1 MEDVIKVVKSRKVS
15 GLLTK
20 VDTHATKNEA
30 KKPER
35 DWFLGILLSIIGA
48 ILLGNMLVSTRVKT
62 TRRRQKASS
71 RREQAVKKGE
81 RAKATGQEQKSI
93 MTGAS
98 AISWR
103 QRNYF

>member
-1 MEDVIKVVKSRKVS
+1 
-15 GLLTK
+15 
-20 VDTHATKNEA
+20 
-30 KKPER
+30 
-35 DWFLGILLSIIGA
+35 
-48 ILLGNMLVSTRVKT
+48 MLVSKRVKT
-62 TRRRQKASS
+62 TRQRQKASS

-81 RAKATGQEQKSI
+81 RAKATEQEQKSI